1 MRRVWVNEKAIR
13 HGSLIFCEEVISLW
27 APNLQWR
34 RESRSLQKRRPLR
47 CRRSRMQCVK
57 LAFTDTHVL
66 IRRAQARSSAR
77 WSESSGPAPPRLFVT
92 RWHWD
97 ELLLDR

>member
-57 LAFTDTHVL
+57 LAFSDTRVL
-66 IRRAQARSSAR
+66 IWRAQARSLWR
-77 WSESSGPAPPRLFVT
+77 WSESSWQGPERLFVT
-92 RWHWD
+92 RWHRD